1 LLLELSDDRHRFD
14 PGTRDE
20 IASRRRATANAAAS
34 VRAGRVSPAVQSQR
48 TLGKS
53 KSKRHHAEEEKKKK
67 KKQKK
72 RTARRPARED
82 ILGNLLNV
90 FQWVREIE
98 ERGQSVFL
106 RR

>member
-1 LLLELSDDRHRFD
+1 LLLELSDDRHRFN

-67 KKQKK
+67 KQKK

-106 RR
+106 CR

>member
-14 PGTRDE
+14 PATRDE

-48 TLGKS
+48 SPGKS
-53 KSKRHHAEEEKKKK
+53 KSKRHHAEEEKKKEK
-67 KKQKK
+67 KKK

-82 ILGNLLNV
+82 ILGNLWNV

-106 RR
+106 YR